1 MASLKRWNGSAWVSV
16 PDGTAV
22 KYWGGSNWIIPNAVK
37 YWNGSSW
44 QTAWT
49 KSNPLTLTFVPSV
62 TTTLRW
68 TGSATV
74 YDHPATANDSTK
86 ADLFLGRYGGS
97 APYHFTS
104 LMKFDAAS
112 EENQGT
118 LKQAMVTRPVVKS
131 ASLRLNRVSSGLSS
145 PSGYLRIATFD
156 QLNIQLLPA
165 TTVDG
170 SRHDWPGHIATSIA
184 GWSFGE
190 NKTFPV
196 SIKTINDL
204 DAGKA
209 LMFAEVMSEYKNSGG
224 TTSAYTMIYGLRGG
238 NAWLVPL
245 LTVTLD
251 VV

>member
-1 MASLKRWNGSAWVSV
+1 MSILKRWNGSSWVTV
-16 PDGTAV
+16 PDGSSV
-22 KYWGGSNWIIPNAVK
+22 KYWGGSNWVIPNAVK

-49 KSNPLTLTFVPSV
+49 KSNPITLTFIPSV
-62 TTTLRW
+62 TTSLRW
-68 TGSATV
+68 DGNSTEW
-74 YDHPATANDSTK
+74 DHPATSNNGAK
-86 ADLFLGRYGGS
+86 ADMFLGRYGGS

-104 LMKFDAAS
+104 LMKFDAQS

-118 LKQAMVTRPVVKS
+118 LQQAMTARPVVKN
-131 ASLRLNRVSSGLSS
+131 ASIRLNRVESGLNS
-145 PSGYLRIATFD
+145 PAGYLRIGTFD
-156 QLNIQLLPA
+156 QQNIQTLPS

-170 SRHDWPGHIATSIA
+170 SRHDWPGHTATSVT

-196 SIKTINDL
+196 AAKTINGL

-209 LMFAEVMSEYKNSGG
+209 LMFAEVMSDYKNSGG
-224 TTSAYTMIYGLRGG
+224 TTSAYMMIYGVRGSNSG
-238 NAWLVPL
+238 LVPK